1 MGIADKPEYIMLSS
15 SEDQA
20 DVDIDD
26 LWASERKEVE
36 KDEAKVCKKIKKKI
50 STM

>member
-1 MGIADKPEYIMLSS
+1 MLSS
-15 SEDQA
+15 NEDQTG
-20 DVDIDD
+20 VNIDD

-50 STM
+50 STMYLRVQTKFI